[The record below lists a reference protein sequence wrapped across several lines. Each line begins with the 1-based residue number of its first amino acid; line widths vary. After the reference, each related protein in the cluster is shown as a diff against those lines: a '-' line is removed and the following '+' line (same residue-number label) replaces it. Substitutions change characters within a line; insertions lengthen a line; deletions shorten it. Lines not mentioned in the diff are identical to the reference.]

1 MANFLRYSI
10 TSLISVC
17 THTFSADFMR
27 WLVNKYA
34 TPIERVGVEGY
45 KPSFADRLRDLGG
58 VIDFMLS
65 VAMASHHFQP
75 GPPVFDLPKAN
86 LDVFF
91 NQGLVWYAVF
101 RFSPTFFFITAC
113 HHAGLGH
120 SSVL

>member
-1 MANFLRYSI
+1 
-10 TSLISVC
+10 
-17 THTFSADFMR
+17 MR

-58 VIDFMLS
+58 VMHFMLS
-65 VAMASHHFQP
+65 VSITSHHFQP

-91 NQGLVWYAVF
+91 NQGLVWYVVSASQ
-101 RFSPTFFFITAC
+101 R
-113 HHAGLGH
+113 H
-120 SSVL
+120 SSLSLHATI